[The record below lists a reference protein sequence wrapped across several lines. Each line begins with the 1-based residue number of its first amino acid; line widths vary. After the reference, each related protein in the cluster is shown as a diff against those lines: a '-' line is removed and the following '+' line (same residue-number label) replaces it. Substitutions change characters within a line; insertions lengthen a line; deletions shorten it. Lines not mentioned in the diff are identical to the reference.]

1 MIRALAVV
9 ALLLTST
16 GLAHAADPASGALD
30 PTPGAKLAW
39 AGTGTGGTNPGPQLG
54 DHDLLCVEGTNCDTY
69 VLTLSGTPADWSGL
83 AARLIFRWGSP
94 THDYDIYV
102 HKGSPDGPVA
112 ADSGKGPTNFEQT
125 DIDPAEDGT
134 GVFYVHVVYF
144 LGGSTDQYSAT
155 VTTVASAAAT
165 LLPAPVDPGPR
176 PGYQTHGPSQEQ
188 LAAGLTRN
196 TQDEPN
202 IGVNWE
208 TGNVM
213 FQTLMQTSRVAFDD
227 ASCPQTPAS
236 TWTNVSPVTAQQSF
250 DPILFTDHQTNRTFV
265 HHLLLNPLT
274 NPTAFTD
281 DDGATWLPSQG
292 AGPGSGVDHQTLG
305 GGPFHAPVPSGLPP
319 YGHSV
324 YYCAQDIAFA
334 NCALSVDGGVT
345 FGPAVPIYTLEQ
357 CAGLHGHV
365 KVGPDGTAY
374 VPNASCVGLINP
386 NENGIAVSEDN
397 GVTWTVR
404 TLPGSVGAGG
414 SDPSVAV
421 DDGGRLY
428 MGFVNNDDNPAVAVS
443 DDHGR
448 TWQNVYDVGH
458 MVGVRSAT
466 FPAMVAGG
474 PGRAAMAF
482 YGTTAEGDANGFGSH
497 GEWYLFVAHTYDGG
511 ESWVTVNA
519 TPNDPLQR
527 GGIHLGGG
535 GSVHRNLL
543 DFFDADLDAQGR
555 MVVGYADG
563 CVGTCAQAGPGARG
577 NSYTAFGRIARQTSG
592 RRLFATFDQVGA
604 TVPGAPAVTVTRNGN
619 TATLSW
625 STSEDGGSPITGY
638 QVVRAP
644 AGGSEQLLASLSGTT
659 TRYVDASAAAGTTW
673 TYRVSATNA
682 VGTSCGTNAVT
693 APPAGSSCGNGVR
706 IATDA
711 VGDQKGAP
719 LLPDM
724 DVEWVNVGEP
734 RFEDGSS
741 HLVFTM
747 KVGSLASLAP
757 NRAWRIQWK
766 YPDGP
771 ADTDFVGKHYVG
783 MNTDLNGA
791 VSFEHGTIGEL
802 SAVVA
807 DGAPVTIRGAAD
819 PESSYDPDGTI
830 RIVVSPSKIGS
841 PEPGDLV
848 GGLVARTYPVR
859 QDVTARSDSAADSVT
874 AYDTYALVG
883 PAACAPPAPTCLGEA
898 DAAVAY
904 SSGWHSVAHASA
916 SGGTFRVHPGKS
928 GQGSLRLT
936 VDVPSGNGSVV
947 YSYGRSTKGG
957 SAQLYVDGALHS
969 TVDYSGPSGKLET
982 PELGAELTITG
993 LAAGA
998 HTIEL
1003 RNVVGAAYV
1012 DGFCVQGGAAS
1023 GTSPTGP
1030 GTTTSAL
1037 LPLASLGSVLK
1048 AVSVPAGA
1056 TSLSAVATGT
1066 GLLRLV
1072 AIDPAGAVLATAD
1085 AVNGVATLE
1094 VPVSRTGLF
1103 QLKVVNLAVGGTSA
1117 WVAGTPYGSR

>member
-1 MIRALAVV
+1 MIRALAAVI
-9 ALLLTST
+9 LLLGLS
-16 GLAHAADPASGALD
+16 GLAEAADPASGALD
-30 PTPGAKLAW
+30 PTPGAKLTW

-54 DHDLLCVEGTNCDTY
+54 NHDLLCVEGTNCDTY
-69 VLTLSGTPADWSGL
+69 VLTLNGTPADWNGL

-102 HKGSPDGPVA
+102 HKGAPDGPVA

-144 LGGSTDQYSAT
+144 VGGSTDQYSAS
-155 VTTVASAAAT
+155 VTTVAGASAS

-176 PGYQTHGPSQEQ
+176 PGYQTHTPTAEQ

-202 IGVNWE
+202 LGVNWA

-213 FQTLMQTSRVAFDD
+213 FQTLMQTSRVSFDD
-227 ASCPQTPAS
+227 QACPQTPTS
-236 TWTNVSPVTAQQSF
+236 TWTNVSPLTAQQSF

-274 NPTAFTD
+274 NPTSFTD
-281 DDGATWLPSQG
+281 DDGASWLPSQG
-292 AGPGSGVDHQTLG
+292 AGPGSGFDHQTLG

-319 YGHSV
+319 YGNSV
-324 YYCAQDIAFA
+324 YYCAQDIALA

-386 NENGIAVSEDN
+386 NENGMAVSEDN

-414 SDPSVAV
+414 SDPSIAV
-421 DDGGRLY
+421 DESGRLY
-428 MGFVNNDDNPAVAVS
+428 MGYVDNDDIPAVAVS

-448 TWQNVYDVGH
+448 SWQNAYDVGH

-482 YGTTAEGDANGFGSH
+482 YGTTAEGDANAFSAH

-563 CVGTCAQAGPGARG
+563 CVGTCAQAASDARG
-577 NSYTAFGRIARQTSG
+577 NSYTAFGKIARQTSG
-592 RRLFATFDQVGA
+592 RRLFAAHDQVGA
-604 TVPGAPAVTVTRNGN
+604 TVPGAPFVTVTRNGGA
-619 TATLSW
+619 ATLTW
-625 STSEDGGSPITGY
+625 STSEDGGSPVTAY
-638 QVVRAP
+638 RVYRTS
-644 AGGSEQLLASLSGTT
+644 AGGTEQLLATLGGTT
-659 TRYVDASAAAGTTW
+659 TRYVDAAAAASTTYTW
-673 TYRVSATNA
+673 RVTATNA
-682 VGTSCGTNAVT
+682 AGTSCGTNAVT
-693 APPAGSSCGNGVR
+693 AAPVGSSCTTGVR
-706 IATDA
+706 VATDPS
-711 VGDQKGAP
+711 GDHKGAP

-724 DVEWVNVGEP
+724 DIESVSVSEP
-734 RFEDGSS
+734 RFEDGV
-741 HLVFTM
+741 HRLVFTL
-747 KVGSLASLAP
+747 KVASLSSLAP
-757 NRAWRIQWK
+757 NRMWRIQWK

-771 ADTDFVGKHYVG
+771 AEAAFVGKHYVG
-783 MNTDLNGA
+783 MSTDASGA
-791 VSFEHGTIGEL
+791 VSYEHGFIGEL

-807 DGAPVTIRGAAD
+807 DGAPVTVLGPAD
-819 PESSYDPDGTI
+819 PASGYDPDGTI
-830 RIVVSPSKIGS
+830 RIVVTPDMIGS
-841 PEPGDLV
+841 PEVGDLV
-848 GGLVARTYPVR
+848 GGLLARTYPVR
-859 QDVTARSDSAADSVT
+859 QDVTLRSDSAADTAT
-874 AYDTYALVG
+874 AYDTYALSG
-883 PAACAPPAPTCLGEA
+883 ACAGAPTSTCLDES
-898 DAAVAY
+898 DAAIAY

-928 GQGSLRLT
+928 GQGRLAL
-936 VDVPSGNGSVV
+936 DVNVTGSGGTVV

-957 SAQLYVDGALHS
+957 SAKLYVDGVLHS
-969 TVDYSGPSGKLET
+969 TVDYSGPTGKLET
-982 PELGAELTITG
+982 PELGAEIRITG
-993 LAAGA
+993 LSAGT
-998 HTIEL
+998 HRIEL
-1003 RNVVGAAYV
+1003 RDVVGAAYV
-1012 DGFCVQGGAAS
+1012 DGFCVQGASATGAAAS
-1023 GTSPTGP
+1023 GP
-1030 GTTTSAL
+1030 GSTTSAT
-1037 LPLASLGSVLK
+1037 LPVASLGSALK
-1048 AVSVPAGA
+1048 AVTVPAGA
-1056 TSLSAVATGT
+1056 QSLSAVATGSA
-1066 GLLRLV
+1066 LLRLV
-1072 AIDPAGAVLATAD
+1072 VIDPAGALLATAD
-1085 AVNGVATLE
+1085 AVGGVATLE
-1094 VPVSRTGLF
+1094 VPVSRSGLF
-1103 QLKVVNLAVGGTSA
+1103 QLKVVNLAAGGASA